1 MKSSTLNT
9 LLVAKAIFEKT
20 KSLVNSGDK
29 YSCTAGII
37 LLQDFVELVV
47 LAVLDELDAGDQK
60 SLESK
65 SFDELLGELKKLKVP
80 VVRSG
85 TIKALNKQRVI
96 SKHYGQL
103 SEPASIINYFNTA
116 MVFADALLEHVIGSK
131 LQEIFL
137 TDILKDSPSK
147 EFLKEAIDVA
157 GKGGYLQALAL
168 LRKAFFLSYER
179 EYCIYSF
186 RQQEANIG
194 LLGLLG
200 MLGGGR
206 KAYTWTRNKAWIEAN
221 VKAPADYIQVDH
233 EKLKT
238 DCMEWGVS
246 TVDVQNFRRLTPK
259 VVETE
264 NGVWHLDYD
273 TNFAAN
279 ELNLENFN
287 YCLDVVLDFLLKK
300 QAFDDGHKWP
310 KRVKSGPT
318 PTIYIDKPIYERP
331 STTSAVV
338 EYVKEDYYYSV
349 DRVVSGFNVD
359 EEFLYAH
366 LYPKDKEL
374 SLTLEDHVW
383 GYLLVE

>member
-47 LAVLDELDAGDQK
+47 LAVLDELDAGEQK

-80 VVRSG
+80 VVKSG

-116 MVFADALLEHVIGSK
+116 MTFADALLEHVVGSK

-147 EFLKEAIDVA
+147 ELLKEAIDVA
-157 GKGGYLQALAL
+157 GNGGYLQALSL

-179 EYCIYSF
+179 EYCIYDY
-186 RQQEANIG
+186 RQKESTKIG
-194 LLGLLG
+194 LLDFLS
-200 MLGGGR
+200 GGG
-206 KAYTWTRNKAWIEAN
+206 KAHYWTKNKAWIEAN
-221 VKAPADYIQVDH
+221 VKTPADYIQVDH

-246 TVDVQNFRRLTPK
+246 TVDVQNFRRLTPN

-264 NGVWHLDYD
+264 KGVWHLDYD

-279 ELNLENFN
+279 ELSLENFN
-287 YCLDVVLDFLLKK
+287 YCLDIVLDFLLKK
-300 QAFDDGHKWP
+300 QAFDGGHKWP

-318 PTIYIDKPIYERP
+318 PVIYIDKPIFERP
-331 STTSAVV
+331 STNSAVIGHV
-338 EYVKEDYYYSV
+338 REDYYYTV
-349 DRVVSGFNVD
+349 DRVVSGFDVS

-366 LYPKDKEL
+366 LYPKDKEF
-374 SLTLEDHVW
+374 SFAVEDHIW
-383 GYLLVE
+383 GYLLHDN